1 MVLEVGATIL
11 EEVFPRSFDLSL
23 LLEAIIAL
31 FTTRGLCILT
41 TRSVSIFTFAF
52 KPSFLLFFRLLF
64 IFRIALEDDIGDRID
79 LGDAH

>member
-23 LLEAIIAL
+23 FLEAIITL
-31 FTTRGLCILT
+31 FTTRGLCILS
-41 TRSVSIFTFAF
+41 TRGVSIFTFTF
-52 KPSFLLFFRLLF
+52 EPSFLLFFWLLF